1 VRAKKRALPAHSEPI
16 DPHRDTLGLRAF
28 LEKTA
33 NNAPFGVLITLQD
46 GAEIPDPRIVALP
59 LSTLLLM
66 R

>member
-1 VRAKKRALPAHSEPI
+1 
-16 DPHRDTLGLRAF
+16 
-28 LEKTA
+28 
-33 NNAPFGVLITLQD
+33 VLTTLQD